1 MWPYTQ
7 VLGSEQLWGM
17 TMFSGNADVPSPGK
31 GDHNT
36 MMKKN
41 TTILLMLVGIC
52 LTSVAIFPVSA
63 LSETTLDNTIYAQ
76 LLDRHVRDGVVDY
89 QGFKADEKQLDAY
102 LDQMAAVD
110 PDKLSR
116 NEQFAFY
123 INAYNAWTIKLILTR
138 YPGISSIKDIGSFFS
153 SPWKKK
159 ISRINGELL
168 TLDEIEHEIL
178 RPRFQDPRIHFAV
191 NCASIG
197 CPKLISHPYEAQTL
211 SQQLDTVTRDF
222 INNPDRNYLK
232 GDTLYVSRIF
242 KWFAE
247 DFNHDIRGFFLQ
259 YASDNLRQALTAVG
273 DGLNIRYL
281 DYDWSLNGK

>member
-1 MWPYTQ
+1 MKKTMFLYI
-7 VLGSEQLWGM
+7 VLGACLAAG
-17 TMFSGNADVPSPGK
+17 AVVPVP
-31 GDHNT
+31 
-36 MMKKN
+36 
-41 TTILLMLVGIC
+41 
-52 LTSVAIFPVSA
+52 A
-63 LSETTLDNTIYAQ
+63 LSNTTLDNTLYAH
-76 LLDRHVRDGVVDY
+76 LLNKHVQDGVVDY
-89 QGFKADEKQLDAY
+89 QGFKADEQKLDAY
-102 LDQMAAVD
+102 LDLMVAVD
-110 PDKLSR
+110 PEKMPR
-116 NEQFAFY
+116 NGQFAFY

-168 TLDEIEHEIL
+168 TLDQIEHEIL

-197 CPKLISHPYEAQTL
+197 CPKLISQPFEAL
-211 SQQLDTVTRDF
+211 SLEQQLDTVTRDF

-232 GDTLYVSRIF
+232 GNILYVSRIF

-259 YASDNLRQALTAVG
+259 YASDDLRQALAAVG
-273 DGLNIRYL
+273 DDLNIRYL

>member
-1 MWPYTQ
+1 MRNKY
-7 VLGSEQLWGM
+7 M
-17 TMFSGNADVPSPGK
+17 TIK
-31 GDHNT
+31 
-36 MMKKN
+36 
-41 TTILLMLVGIC
+41 LMLVGIC
-52 LTSVAIFPVSA
+52 LSFLGVFPVSA
-63 LSETTLDNTIYAQ
+63 LSETVLDNTLYAQ
-76 LLDRHVRDGVVDY
+76 LLDRHVQDGVVDY
-89 QGFKADEKQLDAY
+89 QGFKADEKMLDAY
-102 LDQMAAVD
+102 LDQMAAVE

-138 YPGISSIKDIGSFFS
+138 YPGISSIKDIGSIFS

-159 ISRINGELL
+159 ISRINGKLL

-191 NCASIG
+191 NCASKG
-197 CPKLISHPYEAQTL
+197 CPKLISQPYEASSL
-211 SQQLDTVTRDF
+211 AQQLDTVTRDF

-259 YASDNLRQALTAVG
+259 YASGDLRQALAAAG
-273 DGLNIRYL
+273 DDLDIRYL

>member
-1 MWPYTQ
+1 MR
-7 VLGSEQLWGM
+7 
-17 TMFSGNADVPSPGK
+17 N
-31 GDHNT
+31 
-36 MMKKN
+36 KN

-52 LTSVAIFPVSA
+52 LSSLAVFPVSV
-63 LSETTLDNTIYAQ
+63 LSETAFDNTLYAQ
-76 LLDRHVRDGVVDY
+76 MLDRHVRDGVVDY

-102 LDQMAAVD
+102 LDLMAAVD

-153 SPWKKK
+153 SPWGKK

-191 NCASIG
+191 NCASKG
-197 CPKLISHPYEAQTL
+197 CPKLISHPYETQTL
-211 SQQLDTVTRDF
+211 AQQLDAVTRDF
-222 INNPDRNYLK
+222 INNPDKNYLK
-232 GDTLYVSRIF
+232 GNTLYVSRIF

-259 YASDNLRQALTAVG
+259 YASDDLRQALAAAG

>member
-1 MWPYTQ
+1 MR
-7 VLGSEQLWGM
+7 
-17 TMFSGNADVPSPGK
+17 N
-31 GDHNT
+31 
-36 MMKKN
+36 KN
-41 TTILLMLVGIC
+41 STIKLMLVGIC
-52 LTSVAIFPVSA
+52 LSFVAVFPVSA
-63 LSETTLDNTIYAQ
+63 LSETALDNTLYAQ

-89 QGFKADEKQLDAY
+89 QGFKADEKMLDAY
-102 LDQMAAVD
+102 LDQMAAID
-110 PDKLSR
+110 PEKLSR

-197 CPKLISHPYEAQTL
+197 CPKLISNPYEANTL
-211 SQQLDTVTRDF
+211 EKQLDTVTRDF

-259 YASDNLRQALTAVG
+259 YASDDLRQALAAVG
-273 DGLNIRYL
+273 NDLNIRYL